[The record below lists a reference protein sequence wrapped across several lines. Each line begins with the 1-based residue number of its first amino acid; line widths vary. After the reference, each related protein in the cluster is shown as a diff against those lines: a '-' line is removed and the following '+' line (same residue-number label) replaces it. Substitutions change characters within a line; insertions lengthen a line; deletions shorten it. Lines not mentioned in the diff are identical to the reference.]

1 MSKTARDALTE
12 CAGFLR
18 REFGLDAADVV
29 ERWRDRNFPEA
40 PEPAYHHWKRVDALV
55 DRIWTDRRCQKCGLI
70 EDFGPVVPG
79 GRHVARYV
87 AVDGS
92 VTQKKHNPVPPC
104 AAGGQVLSQINQA
117 RKANR

>member
-1 MSKTARDALTE
+1 MSKTTRDALTE
-12 CAGFLR
+12 CASFLR

-40 PEPAYHHWKRVDALV
+40 PPPSYHRWKWVNSMV
-55 DRIWTDRRCQKCGLI
+55 DRHWTNRRCERCGLV
-70 EDFGPVVPG
+70 EDFGPVVPD

-87 AVDGS
+87 AVDGA

-104 AAGGQVLSQINQA
+104 CPGGRLLSQINKQ
-117 RKANR
+117 RNNR